1 MRILLRLWPALLVLA
16 ACGGAKPLGASTAD
30 AAGAGGARAGMGGNP
45 GVAGAPADG
54 TGEAGAAGSAAPP
67 APDGGAMPDG
77 GATPDGGETLD
88 AAVSDA
94 GANDAVLAGDAT
106 PPPYDG
112 GIVNVINA
120 SNWNETT
127 LFPFST
133 RRMLVRDEG
142 DPHLVLLDFG
152 ADIHVVWKTVTDGPW
167 SRGIQLI
174 GDNQVMGGR
183 PDGYE
188 VFDLATGK
196 IVKVVQGFP
205 NTTSA
210 YRMANGETVLTHG
223 TPTVGSE
230 SIRLD
235 FLDATDTPT
244 HSISYPGFGYVR
256 MSRPTRNNTFLVP
269 SDTKLFEG
277 DAKGNVLW
285 TAEGAGWGH
294 VWEPFLMADG
304 DVVLS
309 TFFGSSLDVVDHTTH
324 LVTKQYG
331 GKMMAQAAMFVPN
344 GFAEFQILPNGNLIT
359 SNWQSGGGGNGNR
372 GIQVI
377 EFNPAGDVAWY
388 YKQDPTVFASIQGV
402 MVIDGMDPRFLHAME
417 ISPDSTWQ
425 PVIPTPR

>member
-1 MRILLRLWPALLVLA
+1 MRILSRLWPALLVLA
-16 ACGGAKPLGASTAD
+16 ACGGAKPLGGASTAD
-30 AAGAGGARAGMGGNP
+30 AAGAGGSSAGSDGNP
-45 GVAGAPADG
+45 GVAGASVADG
-54 TGEAGAAGSAAPP
+54 APEAGAAGSFARP
-67 APDGGAMPDG
+67 PDGGTTSVGGTPPDAAAMPD
-77 GATPDGGETLD
+77 
-88 AAVSDA
+88 AALVNDA
-94 GANDAVLAGDAT
+94 GTANDGT
-106 PPPYDG
+106 PPPYAG

-127 LFPFST
+127 LFPFSK

-152 ADIHVVWKTVTDGPW
+152 AADHVVWKTATDGPW

-174 GDNQVMGGR
+174 GNNQVMGGR

-196 IVKVVQGFP
+196 IVKVVQAFP

-223 TPTVGSE
+223 TLTAGAE

-235 FLDATDTPT
+235 FLDATDAPT

-269 SDTKLFEG
+269 SDTTVFEG
-277 DAKGNVLW
+277 DAKGNILW
-285 TAEGAGWGH
+285 TAQGAGWGH
-294 VWEPFLMADG
+294 IWEPFLMADG
-304 DVVLS
+304 DVLLS
-309 TFFGSSLDVVDHTTH
+309 TFFAASLDVVDHATH
-324 LVTKQYG
+324 LVTKRYG
-331 GKMMAQAAMFVPN
+331 GKTMPQAAMFLPN
-344 GFAEFQILPNGNLIT
+344 GFAEFQILPNGNFIT
-359 SNWQSGGGGNGNR
+359 SNWQGDGGGSGV
-372 GIQVI
+372 QVI

-388 YKQDPTVFASIQGV
+388 YKQDPTVFSAIQGV
-402 MVIDGMDPRFLHAME
+402 MVIDGMDPQFLHAVE